1 MTNHFKA
8 IEVLYKNVP
17 SQTALYYIFCF
28 MPQDEIEKL
37 TCQLRICEKEILVN
51 CVAYCEQKL
60 QQIQAANKP
69 A

>member
-1 MTNHFKA
+1 MTIILRPLKF
-8 IEVLYKNVP
+8 KNVI
-17 SQTALYYIFCF
+17 SDGNIFYILFSVSC
-28 MPQDEIEKL
+28 QDEIEKL